1 MILGLALATVVGFSL
16 GLLGGGGSIL
26 AVPILVYVLGY
37 DAKPAIAMS
46 LAVVGVT
53 SLLGAARHWS
63 AGNVDGRTALVFGAV
78 AMVAS
83 YLGARAAGLLSG
95 AVQLEIFGTVMLVA
109 SIFMFRDRD
118 GKEVPDGEE
127 AGAFSFVLIAT
138 QAAFVGLLT
147 GIVGVGG
154 GFLIV
159 PALVLLARVP
169 MKRAVGTSLLVIA
182 MNSASGFV
190 GYLDQVTLPWGFV
203 AGFTG
208 MALVGVVVGS
218 SLVTRVPQRA
228 LRRIFAGFL
237 VVMAVFILFENRN
250 AFRGTDA
257 ARPAAE
263 RARLTDGTETPM
275 GAVSQRE

>member
-1 MILGLALATVVGFSL
+1 MILGLALASVVGFSL

-109 SIFMFRDRD
+109 SIFMFRERD
-118 GKEVPDGEE
+118 EQKVPDSGE
-127 AGAFSFVLIAT
+127 AGTFSFVLIAT

-159 PALVLLARVP
+159 PALVLLAGVP

-190 GYLDQVTLPWGFV
+190 GYLDQVTLPWGFL

-218 SLVTRVPQRA
+218 SLVNRVPQRA

-237 VVMAVFILFENRN
+237 VIMAVFILFENRDS
-250 AFRGTDA
+250 FRGRDS
-257 ARPAAE
+257 ARPPAD

-275 GAVSQRE
+275 PAVSIEG